1 MINVFSWTDIFI
13 PPQIIFDITYIRF
26 LLNINESES
35 HSVVTYSLWPHGQ
48 YSWWNS
54 PGQNTGVGSISFL
67 QGIVPTQ
74 GSNLSLPHCRQ
85 ILYELNHKGSSPEYS
100 LELMLK
106 RKLQCFGHLI
116 RRADS
121 LEKTLTRAT
130 IESSRRRGRQRMR
143 WLDGLTDSMD
153 MGLSK
158 LGELVMDREAW
169 SAAVHG
175 VTKNPTQLSD
185 WTELMASHVSWV
197 PRLTLLDYEQIGPRN
212 TLSKW
217 NSFWM

>member
-1 MINVFSWTDIFI
+1 
-13 PPQIIFDITYIRF
+13 
-26 LLNINESES
+26 
-35 HSVVTYSLWPHGQ
+35 
-48 YSWWNS
+48 
-54 PGQNTGVGSISFL
+54 
-67 QGIVPTQ
+67 
-74 GSNLSLPHCRQ
+74 
-85 ILYELNHKGSSPEYS
+85 
-100 LELMLK
+100 MLK
-106 RKLQCFGHLI
+106 LKLQYFGHLI

-185 WTELMASHVSWV
+185 
-197 PRLTLLDYEQIGPRN
+197 
-212 TLSKW
+212 
-217 NSFWM
+217 

>member
-1 MINVFSWTDIFI
+1 MGSLSLLQRIF
-13 PPQIIFDITYIRF
+13 
-26 LLNINESES
+26 
-35 HSVVTYSLWPHGQ
+35 
-48 YSWWNS
+48 
-54 PGQNTGVGSISFL
+54 
-67 QGIVPTQ
+67 PTQ
-74 GSNLSLPHCRQ
+74 GSTPGLLHCRW
-85 ILYELNHKGSSPEYS
+85 ILYELNHKRSSPEYS

-106 RKLQCFGHLI
+106 RKLQYFGHLI

-143 WLDGLTDSMD
+143 WLDGITNSMD

-169 SAAVHG
+169 STAVHG
-175 VTKNPTQLSD
+175 VSKSWTRLNDWTTTIDPTQKVACNSLV
-185 WTELMASHVSWV
+185 ASHVSWV